1 MSGLP
6 RRAYRLGM
14 WGLVALGSPGLFAAF
29 LGARRIIPLPLG
41 VAGGFTFFAC
51 VLLGAL
57 VGLQARREMQLQR
70 DRESYSAM
78 LVILAN
84 QLRVQDDTVLQRIAG
99 KGGPAGEAAEMVLR
113 GRQEKGDRRRGNSER
128 RTGNGERAETMDSS
142 TMADEVSD

>member
-78 LVILAN
+78 LVIIAN
-84 QLRVQDDTVLQRIAG
+84 QLRVQDDIVLQRIAG
-99 KGGPAGEAAEMVLR
+99 KGGPAGEAAEMVLQGRR
-113 GRQEKGDRRRGNSER
+113 GRERSGNREQGK
-128 RTGNGERAETMDSS
+128 GNGRRHHSPPEQSLL
-142 TMADEVSD
+142 ADELSD